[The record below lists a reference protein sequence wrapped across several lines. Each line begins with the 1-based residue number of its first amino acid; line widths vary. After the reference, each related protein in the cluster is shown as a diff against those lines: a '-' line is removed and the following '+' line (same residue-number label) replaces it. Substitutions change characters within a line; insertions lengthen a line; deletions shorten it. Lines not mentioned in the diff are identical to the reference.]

1 MRGRR
6 RRRRRR
12 RGRRRNSNR
21 FRVLS
26 FPSQKNITILQ
37 ILFKLPSMRPT
48 VAFLIKTSPLNS
60 KEQLIVFEYLVMY
73 SFDLPLIIPLSFVF
87 VRCRLLFS
95 RHCDVK
101 GRALGNCWALLIL
114 GGVLL
119 TTPQISEHRTR
130 GQPTNTRGISCH
142 TKGQLTHSSVELTRA
157 RGRAHRQ
164 RSGLDIAPA
173 AST

>member
-48 VAFLIKTSPLNS
+48 VAFLIYEEEIFYGKQVKSGKSTQMDTKSQSDCWDRSPLDKNVS
-60 KEQLIVFEYLVMY
+60 DYRFRVVA
-73 SFDLPLIIPLSFVF
+73 V
-87 VRCRLLFS
+87 
-95 RHCDVK
+95 
-101 GRALGNCWALLIL
+101 
-114 GGVLL
+114 
-119 TTPQISEHRTR
+119 
-130 GQPTNTRGISCH
+130 
-142 TKGQLTHSSVELTRA
+142 
-157 RGRAHRQ
+157 
-164 RSGLDIAPA
+164 
-173 AST
+173 